1 MDSFHANID
10 FLHGAFPA
18 IVDPCC
24 RKDRSRHL
32 ARANI
37 CKLALD
43 FFLGENPIMDRD
55 ENFARDGNVLT
66 AHWPPIMKVPS
77 LASHLLPF
85 PTS

>member
-10 FLHGAFPA
+10 FVHAAFPA
-18 IVDPCC
+18 IEDPCC
-24 RKDRSRHL
+24 RKDRSRHP

-37 CKLALD
+37 RKLALD
-43 FFLGENPIMDRD
+43 FFLGENPFIDRN
-55 ENFARDGNVLT
+55 EIFARDGNVLT

-77 LASHLLPF
+77 LAFHLLLS